1 MFSGPVMLDVAGLA
15 LTEEDR
21 TILEHPKVGGVIL
34 FSRNYQSVEQLRALV
49 AEIHAIRNPSLLVA
63 VDQEGGRVQR
73 FREGFTRLP
82 AAAHFGEM
90 YDNDPV
96 RGKYLAELA
105 GYIMAA
111 ELRSVGVDF
120 SFAPVLDLGRGISTV
135 IGDRAFHATPNG
147 VIELARTFI
156 LGMRRGGMPA
166 VGKHFPGHGA
176 VTADSHVDMPV
187 DNRSFEEIYKTDLQP
202 FQVLSK
208 DLMGIMPAHV
218 VYSEVDSLPAGF
230 SRFWLQN
237 VLRKQFDFL
246 GTIFSDDLSMAG
258 AEKAGDYA
266 ARARAALSAGCDV
279 LLVCNQREGAKEV
292 LRNLL

>member
-1 MFSGPVMLDVAGLA
+1 MFPGTVMLDVAGLT

-21 TILEHPKVGGVIL
+21 TILKHPQVGGVIL
-34 FSRNYQSVEQLRALV
+34 FSRNYQSVEQLRSLV
-49 AEIHAIRNPSLLVA
+49 AEVHTIRNPSLLVA

-82 AAAHFGEM
+82 AAARFGKI
-90 YDNDPV
+90 YDNDPD

-120 SFAPVLDLGRGISTV
+120 SFAPVLDLGRSMSTV

-147 VIELARTFI
+147 VIELAHAFI

-176 VTADSHVDMPV
+176 VAADSHIDMPV
-187 DNRSFEEIYKTDLQP
+187 DTRSFEEISKTDLQP
-202 FQVLSK
+202 FQMLSK
-208 DLMGIMPAHV
+208 DLMGMMPAHV
-218 VYSEVDSLPAGF
+218 VYSEVDALPAGF
-230 SRFWLQN
+230 SRFWLQDI
-237 VLRKQFDFL
+237 LRKKIGFL
-246 GTIFSDDLSMAG
+246 GTIFSDDLSMVG
-258 AEKAGDYA
+258 AERAGDYA

-279 LLVCNQREGAKEV
+279 LLVCNQRGGAKKT
-292 LRNLL
+292 LQSLS